1 MFGQR
6 ALPVCALIDTSII
19 QVPKLSTTRQ
29 SMKTATI
36 LLFTLLFLVTS
47 VVLAQSPRRRSGSRP
62 TTARPASQPTTQPT
76 PAPAAT
82 PTPTPQAPILLAVVN
97 GQNITTADL
106 ETSVRQEV
114 ESLASRI
121 AEARQQILELDINTQ
136 LLDLEA
142 KKRKITP
149 QQLYD
154 SEVKKKIVD
163 PGPAVVA
170 KFIEDNRDQL
180 DPGDP
185 ATIRQQV
192 IDYLRGESEEEI
204 SGEFV
209 KRLRATN
216 AVVKGA
222 DLNTAN
228 LAPSTVL
235 ATVAGRPILAGA
247 VNERLKPIIYKLR
260 LNTYLLEQPALD
272 QAINDLLL
280 IAEANRLKVAPE
292 EIVRKEISEKVH
304 QQQPSE
310 AEVSKFYSDNKS
322 RINGE
327 LDSVR
332 TQIVNYLVDQNRQR
346 LEREFSERLR
356 KGANVRI
363 LLSEPEA
370 PVQTISADDDPAR
383 GDASAP
389 VTLVEFTD
397 FQCPSCAAMHPVIE
411 EVLKSYGNKV
421 RLVVRDFPL
430 PMHANA
436 RKAAEAANAAHA
448 QGKFFEYAALLFKRQ
463 KALDVASLKKYA
475 TELGLNRAVFDAAL
489 DSGKYAA
496 EVKHDI
502 NDGEIYGVDSTPTI
516 FINGVALNML
526 SAEGLRAAIDRA
538 LAAAQ
543 TLAR

>member
-1 MFGQR
+1 
-6 ALPVCALIDTSII
+6 
-19 QVPKLSTTRQ
+19 
-29 SMKTATI
+29 MKTATT
-36 LLFTLLFLVTS
+36 LLFTLLFFVTS
-47 VVLAQSPRRRSGSRP
+47 GALAQSPRRRSGSRP
-62 TTARPASQPTTQPT
+62 TAAKPVNQPTTQIT
-76 PAPAAT
+76 PGPAAT
-82 PTPTPQAPILLAVVN
+82 PIPQPPVLLAVVN

-121 AEARQQILELDINTQ
+121 AAAREQILELEINTL
-136 LLDLEA
+136 LLDTEA
-142 KKRKITP
+142 KKRKLTA

-163 PGPAVVA
+163 PSPAEIA
-170 KFIEDNRDQL
+170 KLIEDSRDRL
-180 DPGDP
+180 EPGDP

-192 IDYLRGESEEEI
+192 IDYLRSEREAKI
-204 SGEFV
+204 SEEFV
-209 KRLRATN
+209 KRLRSTN
-216 AVVKGA
+216 VVVKGA
-222 DLNTAN
+222 DLNTPN
-228 LAPSTVL
+228 PAPSTVL
-235 ATVAGRPILAGA
+235 ASVAGRPILAGA

-272 QAINDLLL
+272 QAVNDLLL
-280 IAEANRLKVAPE
+280 IAEANRLNVAPE
-292 EIVRKEISEKVH
+292 EIVRKEISERVH
-304 QQQPSE
+304 QQQPTE

-327 LDSVR
+327 LSSVR
-332 TQIVNYLVDQNRQR
+332 AYIVNYLVEQNRQR

-356 KGANVRI
+356 KGANVRV
-363 LLSEPEA
+363 LLTEPAA
-370 PVQTISADDDPAR
+370 PVQAISADDDPAL
-383 GDASAP
+383 GDVSAP

-436 RKAAEAANAAHA
+436 RKAAEAANAAHY
-448 QGKFFEYAALLFKRQ
+448 QGKFFEYTALLFKRQ
-463 KALDVASLKKYA
+463 NALDVASLKKYA

-489 DSGKYAA
+489 DSNKYAA

-502 NDGEIYGVDSTPTI
+502 NDGEIYGVEGTPTI
-516 FINGVALNML
+516 FVNGVELTML

-538 LAAAQ
+538 LAAPQ
-543 TLAR
+543 TPAR